1 MRYGHLPQIIGY
13 QMLLHDGC
21 PKRSLPVKKFEEIC
35 LLVIDDIKSGRK
47 KVGDKIPSIRA
58 MSKKYNVSKNTIV
71 NAYNILLEQ
80 QWIKALPKS
89 GFYVGEDLSNKQTH
103 STMLDLTHVYNG
115 IDLLEQQLVNEY
127 NHKPGEGRYPKEY
140 MDKLKLDSYLG
151 PSNEGDKPL
160 YLDHGYG
167 DPAGNNMLRSYITE
181 LLKARA
187 LNIDSQNLLMTYGTN
202 HSLDLIIRQFL
213 TKGDHV
219 IVESPGYYPLFSK
232 LELGQINMI
241 AIKRTKFGL
250 DVNNLEAIIQKNH
263 PKILFLQPFAHNPT
277 GTDLTAENMQSIKS
291 VCMKHGVIIVEDDPF
306 LLIRDN
312 DASYIFGESCPVI
325 YLSSFSKTVSASLR
339 CGFIAAS
346 KPMIKSLTR
355 LKMITV
361 INTSS
366 ITENILNHLISSDT
380 LQNHLQALKSL
391 SHEKS
396 ADAIKALSQID
407 GLALYPHNPSGHF
420 LWFRIPM
427 DDKKVVRAARDNNI
441 FIAPANLFFP
451 CESTYFA
458 LRINKFYID
467 QTTVDFIKKE
477 VFSR

>member
-1 MRYGHLPQIIGY
+1 M
-13 QMLLHDGC
+13 
-21 PKRSLPVKKFEEIC
+21 KKFEEIC

-47 KVGDKIPSIRA
+47 EVGDKIPSIRA

-89 GFYVGEDLSNKQTH
+89 GFYVGNDLSNKQTH
-103 STMLDLTHVYNG
+103 STMLDLTNFYNG
-115 IDLLEQQLVNEY
+115 TDLLEQQLVNEY

-167 DPAGNNMLRSYITE
+167 DPAGNSMLRELITDI
-181 LLKARA
+181 LKNHD
-187 LNIDSQNLLMTYGTN
+187 LSIESQNLLMTYGTN
-202 HSLDLIIRQFL
+202 HSLDLIIRHFL
-213 TKGDHV
+213 DKGDHV

-232 LELGQINMI
+232 LELNNINMM

-250 DVNNLEAIIQKNH
+250 DVNNLETIIQKNH
-263 PKILFLQPFAHNPT
+263 PKVLFLQPFAHNPT
-277 GTDLTAENMQSIKS
+277 GTDLTIENMQSIKS
-291 VCMKHGVIIVEDDPF
+291 ICLKHNVLIVEDDPF
-306 LLIRDN
+306 LLIRDKA
-312 DASYIFGESCPVI
+312 ASYLFAEDSPVI

-339 CGFIAAS
+339 CGFIVAS
-346 KPMIKSLTR
+346 KPVIKSLTR

-380 LQNHLQALKSL
+380 LHRHLQALKTL
-391 SHEKS
+391 SYEKS
-396 ADAIKALSQID
+396 ADSIKALSKVD

-427 DDKKVVRAARDNNI
+427 DDKKVVSAARKNSI
-441 FIAPANLFFP
+441 FIAPGNLFFP
-451 CESTYFA
+451 CENTYFA

-467 QTTVDFIKKE
+467 QTTVNFIEKE
-477 VFSR
+477 VFNR

>member
-1 MRYGHLPQIIGY
+1 M
-13 QMLLHDGC
+13 
-21 PKRSLPVKKFEEIC
+21 KKFEEIC

-71 NAYNILLEQ
+71 TAYNILLEQ

-89 GFYVGEDLSNKQTH
+89 GFYVGEDVSNKRTH
-103 STMLDLTHVYNG
+103 SAMLDLTHVYNG

-127 NHKPGEGRYPKEY
+127 NHKPGEGRYPTEY
-140 MDKLKLDSYLG
+140 MGKLKLDSYLG
-151 PSNEGDKPL
+151 QSNEGDKPL

-167 DPAGNNMLRSYITE
+167 DPAGNNMLRSLIAD
-181 LLKARA
+181 LLKNRE
-187 LNIDSQNLLMTYGTN
+187 LNVHPQNLLMTYGTN

-232 LELGQINMI
+232 LELNQINMM

-250 DVNNLEAIIQKNH
+250 DVNNLEMIIQKHH

-277 GTDLTAENMQSIKS
+277 GTDLTIENMQSIKS
-291 VCMKHGVIIVEDDPF
+291 VCMKHGILIVEDDPF
-306 LLIRDN
+306 LLIRDKA
-312 DASYIFGESCPVI
+312 ASYLFDDNSAVI

-346 KPMIKSLTR
+346 NPVIKSLTR

-366 ITENILNHLISSDT
+366 ITENIVNHLISSET
-380 LQNHLQALKSL
+380 LHNHLQALKSL

-396 ADAIKALSQID
+396 ADAIKAFSKVEGLS
-407 GLALYPHNPSGHF
+407 LYPHNPSGHF

-427 DDKKVVRAARDNNI
+427 DDKKVVRAASNNNI

-467 QTTVDFIKKE
+467 DTTVDFIEKE
-477 VFSR
+477 VFSTS